1 MLDGRT
7 AYSVAPGQ
15 LGPTWPTSNAQV
27 VLRPLTLGGFRLIEP
42 GFWGE
47 RQRLNGEATIPLG
60 RRRLE
65 EAGNFHNLRLAAGL
79 VSGDYQGPLYQDS
92 DVYKWLEAVA
102 WELGRRASPDLA
114 GCQKDITELVAAAQ
128 RPDGYVN
135 SYFQVHPE
143 VARFSDLA
151 HGHELYCAGHLVQAA
166 IAQKR
171 STGDE
176 GLLEVAVRFADY
188 LVDEFGPGRRTGVP
202 GHPEIEMALVEL
214 YRLTGQERYLALARY
229 FVDARGKGLLE
240 NIRFGPAYYQD
251 RVPVRN
257 ATSPEGHAV
266 RALYLAAGAT
276 DVALETNDGELLAAL
291 IAQWRDMVATKT
303 YLTGGLGSRWEGE
316 AFGEQYE
323 LPADRAYCETCAAI
337 ASVLWSWRLLLATG
351 ESRYA
356 DVIERTLFNALIS
369 GVSAD
374 GTAFLYVNP
383 LQLRDGDDAMSSR
396 SPGKGRQAWFG
407 TACCPTNLMRFL
419 ACIDQYAWTSSPRG
433 LQLHQYMAGRVS
445 HACANGE
452 ISLEVQTNYPWEGDV
467 HISVSATPISPWELS
482 VRIPAWC
489 RAAHVAYGGSDE
501 QLDAGTDGYLRLRRT
516 WQPGDRLTLSLDMPA
531 RRTVAL
537 RDIDSAHGCEALER
551 GPLVYCLEQTDL
563 QWCRFNQLRIAQG
576 EVELAPHPRL
586 PGVVALAVPAKEAL
600 GVRRWDWPYQEEVPH
615 EEYGPS
621 GVVLA
626 TPYFAW
632 GSGPV
637 GPMRVWIPKT
647 KDPQE

>member
-1 MLDGRT
+1 
-7 AYSVAPGQ
+7 
-15 LGPTWPTSNAQV
+15 
-27 VLRPLTLGGFRLIEP
+27 
-42 GFWGE
+42 
-47 RQRLNGEATIPLG
+47 
-60 RRRLE
+60 
-65 EAGNFHNLRLAAGL
+65 
-79 VSGDYQGPLYQDS
+79 
-92 DVYKWLEAVA
+92 
-102 WELGRRASPDLA
+102 
-114 GCQKDITELVAAAQ
+114 
-128 RPDGYVN
+128 
-135 SYFQVHPE
+135 
-143 VARFSDLA
+143 
-151 HGHELYCAGHLVQAA
+151 
-166 IAQKR
+166 
-171 STGDE
+171 
-176 GLLEVAVRFADY
+176 
-188 LVDEFGPGRRTGVP
+188 
-202 GHPEIEMALVEL
+202 
-214 YRLTGQERYLALARY
+214 
-229 FVDARGKGLLE
+229 
-240 NIRFGPAYYQD
+240 
-251 RVPVRN
+251 
-257 ATSPEGHAV
+257 
-266 RALYLAAGAT
+266 
-276 DVALETNDGELLAAL
+276 
-291 IAQWRDMVATKT
+291 MVATKT

-621 GVVLA
+621 GVVLRHR
-626 TPYFAW
+626 TLP
-632 GSGPV
+632 GVVVPSGQCAS
-637 GPMRVWIPKT
+637 RIPKT